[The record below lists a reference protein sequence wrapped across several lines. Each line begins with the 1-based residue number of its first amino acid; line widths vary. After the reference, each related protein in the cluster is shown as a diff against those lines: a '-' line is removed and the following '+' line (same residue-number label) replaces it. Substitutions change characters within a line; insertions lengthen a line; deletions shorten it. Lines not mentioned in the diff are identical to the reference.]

1 MFNKILLAGLAAAA
15 LVTGCASTADGESGA
30 AKPLSDYFFVRGD
43 FNGWNADAKY
53 QVKATDT
60 ANVYMTTVP
69 LTAGDTIGFKFA
81 DGLWSSGSN
90 CGYNKSED
98 ETIVLGK
105 AVQVNCNSSY
115 ANFVIKVEKTGGY
128 NFYIDDSKKPR
139 EIWVEM
145 AK

>member
-1 MFNKILLAGLAAAA
+1 MYKKILVAALAASA
-15 LVTGCASTADGESGA
+15 LISGCSSTGDGGSGA

-43 FNGWNADAKY
+43 FNGWNADPKHKV
-53 QVKATDT
+53 QPTDKDS
-60 ANVYMTTVP
+60 VYMATVS
-69 LTAGDTIGFKFA
+69 LSAGDTLGFKFA
-81 DGLWSSGSN
+81 DDLWSSGSN

-105 AVQVNCNSSY
+105 PVQVNCNSSY
-115 ANFVIKVEKTGGY
+115 SNFVIKVEKTGAY

-139 EIWVEM
+139 EVWVEL